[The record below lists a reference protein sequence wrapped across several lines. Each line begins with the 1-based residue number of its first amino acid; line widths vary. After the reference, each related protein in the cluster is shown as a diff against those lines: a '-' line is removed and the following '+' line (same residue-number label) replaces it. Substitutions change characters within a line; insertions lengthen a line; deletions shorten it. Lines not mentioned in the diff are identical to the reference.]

1 MVIRT
6 CECCCYST
14 NHKGRYDTHM
24 NSKRHQE
31 LLLHTQKTDCV
42 LFECETCHKK
52 YATKTILTR
61 HKKSCTRLVT
71 PPPST
76 PPTTDPTN
84 TVVITLETFNQLTTE
99 LKEIKTLLATR
110 EPSTTM
116 NTTNNITN
124 HNNINIYLNYLNT
137 HCKDALNMNQFIDN
151 LKFDKEDFK
160 ILDKNRFYVQGANK
174 ILQNKMELLPIEKRP
189 LRCIMNMVQCEGINQ
204 PVPLLVHD
212 NDEWKP
218 ECPAVVEYW
227 LNYSNFETEEEKMV
241 VMRLIE
247 RYNEKLYDTY
257 QEMLTNDKTMKR
269 MDDKL
274 SISGQSKTHIQML
287 RELSEM
293 VPLHLDAN
301 ETIPPLTMQTT

>member
-1 MVIRT
+1 MRI
-6 CECCCYST
+6 CECCQYST
-14 NHKGRYDTHM
+14 PYKRVYDSHM
-24 NSKRHQE
+24 NSKRHTERQAD
-31 LLLHTQKTDCV
+31 LLTQTKTY
-42 LFECETCHKK
+42 FECDTCPKK
-52 YATKTILTR
+52 YNSKFGLSR
-61 HKKSCTRLVT
+61 HKKTCIHTAT
-71 PPPST
+71 HHTST

-110 EPSTTM
+110 EPSTTI
-116 NTTNNITN
+116 NTTNNNNIT
-124 HNNINIYLNYLNT
+124 NNINIYLNYLNT

-151 LKFDKEDFK
+151 LQFDKEDFK

-189 LRCIMNMVQCEGINQ
+189 LRCIMNMVQSEGINQ

-301 ETIPPLTMQTT
+301 ETIPPLTSILG

>member
-31 LLLHTQKTDCV
+31 LLIQYQKPDCI
-42 LFECETCHKK
+42 LFECESCHKK
-52 YATKTILTR
+52 YTTKSILSR
-61 HKKSCTRLVT
+61 HKKTCTH
-71 PPPST
+71 PPPTAT
-76 PPTTDPTN
+76 PPTIDSTD
-84 TVVITLETFNQLTTE
+84 TVVISLETFNQLTTE
-99 LKEIKTLLATR
+99 LKEIKTLLASHG
-110 EPSTTM
+110 PSI
-116 NTTNNITN
+116 NTTNNNNITN

-151 LKFDKEDFK
+151 LQFDKEDFK

-174 ILQNKMELLPIEKRP
+174 ILKNKMELLPIEKRP
-189 LRCIMNMVQCEGINQ
+189 LRCIMNMVQTEGVNQ

-212 NDEWKP
+212 NDEWKS

-241 VMRLIE
+241 VMKLIE
-247 RYNEKLYDTY
+247 RYNSKLYDTY
-257 QEMLTNDKTMKR
+257 QEMLSTDKTMKR

-274 SISGQSKTHIQML
+274 SICGQSKTHIQML

-293 VPLHLDAN
+293 EPLHLDVN
-301 ETIPPLTMQTT
+301 STIPPLTIQTA